1 MAISMPGMGSGLDIN
16 LMVQTMVQAEM
27 NPSINQLK
35 KSETNINTELAAL
48 QQLEEALTTF
58 NDTLDKLSDPDEFGS
73 LKISMDE
80 DAGKLF
86 GMRITDGAMP
96 NSYQIQVDQLAA
108 KHKVSVFSGAD
119 EVPAGDYTITVGGET
134 MTLTVDDSNNT
145 LKDVMETIN
154 KSEDNPGVTAS
165 IVNGANGAELVLTSN
180 ETGKANAIEISKD
193 GTALQPK
200 ELQKAQ
206 DAILFVDGIEIHSTS
221 NKVENA
227 IEGVTIDL
235 KKAQKGE
242 VFRVD
247 VEPDQGAMT
256 ESINTLIDSY
266 NTLFSTIKGLT
277 RAPVGQPRP
286 ALASDSMTQSMLSQ
300 LRSALSTPVAG
311 SSFNTLAEL
320 GIVTTMNGDLEVDD
334 DRLKEALEANPMAVA
349 DVFTGSEGVIANL
362 QSVVDQYIGGEDD
375 KGTSKDG
382 LLETRIEGLNDELS
396 DIGDEWKV
404 LDQRAENLTERY
416 TAQFVAMDLAI
427 QQMNATMS
435 SLTYL

>member
-35 KSETNINTELAAL
+35 KSETNINAELAAL
-48 QQLEEALTTF
+48 QQLEEALTAF

-73 LKISMDE
+73 LKVSMDE
-80 DAGKLF
+80 DAEKLF
-86 GMRITDGAMP
+86 GVTVDPDARP
-96 NSYQIQVDQLAA
+96 NSYQVEVKKLAE
-108 KHKVSVFSGAD
+108 KHKVSVFSGD
-119 EVPAGDYTITVGGET
+119 TVPAGTYDITVDGK
-134 MTLTVDDSNNT
+134 T
-145 LKDVMETIN
+145 LKLDVKEGENDLKSVMNAIN

-165 IVNGANGAELVLTSN
+165 IVDGKQLVLTSN
-180 ETGKANAIEISKD
+180 ETGAANKISITDSSGASMVKD
-193 GTALQPK
+193 TLK
-200 ELQKAQ
+200 EAQ
-206 DAILFVDGIEIHSTS
+206 DAELVVDGITVTS
-221 NKVENA
+221 ATNKVENA
-227 IEGVTIDL
+227 INGVTIDL
-235 KKAQKGE
+235 KKAAAGE
-242 VFRVD
+242 TFRVD
-247 VEPDQGAMT
+247 VEPDTGAMT
-256 ESINTLIDSY
+256 DSVNKLIDSY

-286 ALASDSMTQSMLSQ
+286 ALASDSMTQSLLSQ
-300 LRSALSTPVAG
+300 LRSSLSTPVAG

-362 QSVVDQYIGGEDD
+362 QSVVEQYIGGEDD

-382 LLETRIEGLNDELS
+382 LLETRIEGLNDELG

>member
-27 NPSINQLK
+27 TPSINQLN
-35 KSETNINTELAAL
+35 KSEANINAELAAL

-73 LKISMDE
+73 LKVSMDE
-80 DAGKLF
+80 DAEKLF
-86 GMRITDGAMP
+86 GITVDADARP
-96 NSYQIQVDQLAA
+96 NSYQVEVKKLAE
-108 KHKVSVFSGAD
+108 KHKVSVFSGD
-119 EVPAGDYTITVGGET
+119 TVPAGTYEITVDGK
-134 MTLTVDDSNNT
+134 T
-145 LKDVMETIN
+145 LKLDVKEGENDLKSVMDAIN

-165 IVNGANGAELVLTSN
+165 IVDGKQLVLTSN
-180 ETGKANAIEISKD
+180 ETGAANKISITDSSGASMVKD
-193 GTALQPK
+193 TLK
-200 ELQKAQ
+200 EAQ
-206 DAILFVDGIEIHSTS
+206 DAELVVDGITVTS
-221 NKVENA
+221 ATNKVENA
-227 IEGVTIDL
+227 INGVTIDL
-235 KKAQKGE
+235 KKAAAGE
-242 VFRVD
+242 TFRVD
-247 VEPDQGAMT
+247 VEPDTGAMT
-256 ESINTLIDSY
+256 DSVNTLIDSY

-286 ALASDSMTQSMLSQ
+286 ALASDSMTQSLLSQ

-362 QSVVDQYIGGEDD
+362 QSVVEQYIGGEDD